1 MCCRARLDYIFDLVR
16 SENVALIWVGFS
28 FGSFGRARRGKPGGV
43 RPGPVRDDSTVG
55 VWGLPSL
62 SARSQAKVNLEN
74 LQVSFLTELVN
85 LCIFSNTRII
95 VENSLSSRWW
105 NIPSLNY
112 LIELGS
118 TCVFD
123 ACQFG
128 SSKRGTTRLAAWNV
142 DVTFM
147 SMRCLS
153 LRNVCSKSGSRHLN
167 FKTSVLSATSRRTFA
182 SSAYCGGLVLALVL
196 QLLQALRWEG
206 AF

>member
-142 DVTFM
+142 DVSFM
-147 SMRCLS
+147 DSRCQS
-153 LRNVCSKSGSRHLN
+153 AGNVCSYSGSRHSH
-167 FKTSVLSATSRRTFA
+167 FKSSVPFAAALRTFP
-182 SSAYCGGLVLALVL
+182 SSAYCRGLVLALVSGFL
-196 QLLQALRWEG
+196 QLL
-206 AF
+206 